1 MMNFNARTVYFA
13 YVGVV
18 LLAIIIGFSILINQG
33 LGRQQF
39 LLFVVF
45 SCATIPAILMFG
57 DAAKKPD
64 GVTTYK
70 KQARVI
76 SAIVIALAIAAW
88 SMS

>member
-1 MMNFNARTVYFA
+1 MNISARAVYFA
-13 YVGVV
+13 YVVIV
-18 LLAIIIGFSILINQG
+18 LSVITIGFSVLLSQS

-39 LLFVVF
+39 LLFVAF

-57 DAAKKPD
+57 DAAKKSD

-76 SAIVIALAIAAW
+76 SAIIIALSVAAW
-88 SMS
+88 SISG